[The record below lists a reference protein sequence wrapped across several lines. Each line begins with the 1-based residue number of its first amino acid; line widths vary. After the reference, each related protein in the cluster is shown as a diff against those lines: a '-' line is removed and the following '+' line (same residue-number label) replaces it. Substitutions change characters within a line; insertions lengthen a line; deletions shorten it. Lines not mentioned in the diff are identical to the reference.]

1 MIKNVCWKMNNG
13 VDMPVVGIGTY
24 KATGDMIKL
33 GIELGYR
40 HIDIA
45 PVYGN
50 EKEVGDAI
58 TESGV
63 ARNELFL
70 SVKIWNDDLRSG
82 DIRTAVSKSLKNL
95 RTDYIDLLLFHW
107 PVAGKYTEAWK
118 KMETLYEEGIVKA
131 IGVSNCTQRQI
142 DELIEG
148 SHTVPAVN
156 QIEIHPHFTQCDV
169 LSYCRNRGII
179 VQAWSPLGGG
189 SYVTDPILTEIGRI
203 YGKSAAQVLLKW
215 NIQRGCVVIPKA
227 SSKEKLLQNEDLF
240 EYDLSPLEIKRIEDM
255 NMNLRTGS
263 DPENFDF

>member
-82 DIRTAVSKSLKNL
+82 DIRTAV
-95 RTDYIDLLLFHW
+95 
-107 PVAGKYTEAWK
+107 
-118 KMETLYEEGIVKA
+118 
-131 IGVSNCTQRQI
+131 
-142 DELIEG
+142 
-148 SHTVPAVN
+148 
-156 QIEIHPHFTQCDV
+156 
-169 LSYCRNRGII
+169 
-179 VQAWSPLGGG
+179 
-189 SYVTDPILTEIGRI
+189 
-203 YGKSAAQVLLKW
+203 
-215 NIQRGCVVIPKA
+215 
-227 SSKEKLLQNEDLF
+227 
-240 EYDLSPLEIKRIEDM
+240 
-255 NMNLRTGS
+255 
-263 DPENFDF
+263 